1 MARKREQKLLVSWM
15 SPASLRVRGTRSL
28 SLLSEGSD
36 PLLTMEVPD
45 NLAIGRC
52 NSPTHDDAVA
62 WPAGVARLGEMACP
76 LCGKPLQMTTRQLW
90 RPFHVVGRDAARAQA
105 RRVRAAAR
113 ATLRANVAAGR
124 SRLARDLAPDDVL
137 HPEVTRRGYPARV
150 VKVGLPGEHQR
161 HVGVLVQAPLE
172 ALRERSRHDREDQ
185 LGCRRLSL
193 PARREVRLA
202 GDLAHTCTWPAT
214 AGEVRVAVADGS

>member
-1 MARKREQKLLVSWM
+1 M
-15 SPASLRVRGTRSL
+15 
-28 SLLSEGSD
+28 
-36 PLLTMEVPD
+36 
-45 NLAIGRC
+45 
-52 NSPTHDDAVA
+52 
-62 WPAGVARLGEMACP
+62 
-76 LCGKPLQMTTRQLW
+76 
-90 RPFHVVGRDAARAQA
+90 
-105 RRVRAAAR
+105 
-113 ATLRANVAAGR
+113 AAGR

-185 LGCRRLSL
+185 LGCRRRSL

-202 GDLAHTCTWPAT
+202 GDLTHTCTWPAT
-214 AGEVRVAVADGS
+214 AGEVRVAVAERELTRAKRGLADAKRKLAEEGEEGYRAQAVTAWTDRVAACQAELDAARAQLDAERAEGTERRPGHAQQGWRATARERPVAAQRASSRSGVPQLVST